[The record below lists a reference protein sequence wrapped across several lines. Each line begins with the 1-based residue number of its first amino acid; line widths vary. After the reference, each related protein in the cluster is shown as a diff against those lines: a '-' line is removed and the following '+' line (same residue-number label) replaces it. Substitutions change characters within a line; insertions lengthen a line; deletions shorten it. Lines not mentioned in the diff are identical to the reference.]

1 MNFRRPSI
9 LSQVIVRVRPEPGA
23 SAPPVVV
30 ARDGRT
36 VALLPLPFPPNPDPT
51 SKAKP
56 AVDTKVTCT
65 YRRADVRAFIPQRRR
80 RLRCLVRYDSC
91 PSSPARLPRGVFVVV
106 VVVVDF
112 QCLLTH
118 LHTSHVLHMC
128 NKRYTSELPHYILCP
143 FQLSRVF
150 KILPLSAAPS
160 VSAFGE
166 PEPTHATLPRPSPST
181 RCTRPRRPRPRCT
194 SSLDPSYCLPSM
206 GEPRQKGGGGGLPVY
221 AKAADVL
228 FYREW
233 WTFPFDRG

>member
-1 MNFRRPSI
+1 M
-9 LSQVIVRVRPEPGA
+9 
-23 SAPPVVV
+23 V

-143 FQLSRVF
+143 FFNYPACLKYSLSLCRSLCLCFWGTRTHACHTPKAFTFDKVYPPQASQAEVYEF
-150 KILPLSAAPS
+150 ARPLVLSA
-160 VSAFGE
+160 VDG
-166 PEPTHATLPRPSPST
+166 
-181 RCTRPRRPRPRCT
+181 
-194 SSLDPSYCLPSM
+194 
-206 GEPRQKGGGGGLPVY
+206 
-221 AKAADVL
+221 
-228 FYREW
+228 
-233 WTFPFDRG
+233 